1 MADSKARVFISHV
14 QEDLAYAGLLS
25 DLLREKGLEVTSHEG
40 GPSHSLERGEE
51 DIEEEVRGA
60 DAMVVLVR
68 ENYLQSPHNLME
80 VGMAK
85 AAGKRVIYILLSGTV
100 EQLPFK
106 FMKQNLLDARKTNK
120 DTLLQFI
127 EQSVATEGQ

>member
-1 MADSKARVFISHV
+1 
-14 QEDLAYAGLLS
+14 
-25 DLLREKGLEVTSHEG
+25 
-40 GPSHSLERGEE
+40 
-51 DIEEEVRGA
+51 
-60 DAMVVLVR
+60 MVVLVR